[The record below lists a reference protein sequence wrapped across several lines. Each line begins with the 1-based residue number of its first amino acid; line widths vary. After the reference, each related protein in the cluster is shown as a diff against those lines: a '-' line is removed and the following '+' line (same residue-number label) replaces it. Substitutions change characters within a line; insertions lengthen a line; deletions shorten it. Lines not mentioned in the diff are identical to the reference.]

1 MEGRG
6 VGRPSSEVGVGM
18 RVTGEGWGGDGLSG
32 IAAGPVSRETG
43 GGPHVV
49 PSPAPLLPLTYGCCR
64 RPLRTGSLR
73 AGRLPTHAHGA
84 HPGRKPRA
92 DALTAA
98 LWSHLRVVLP
108 KGQPV
113 SGRASLLSGAHSI
126 LN

>member
-32 IAAGPVSRETG
+32 IAAGPVSRETE

-92 DALTAA
+92 FCAQGRRANRCT
-98 LWSHLRVVLP
+98 VEP
-108 KGQPV
+108 P
-113 SGRASLLSGAHSI
+113 SGRAA
-126 LN
+126 

>member
-1 MEGRG
+1 M
-6 VGRPSSEVGVGM
+6 GRPSSEVGVGM
-18 RVTGEGWGGDGLSG
+18 RVTEKAGEVTVCL

-64 RPLRTGSLR
+64 HPLRTGSLR

-92 DALTAA
+92 FCAQGRRANRCT
-98 LWSHLRVVLP
+98 VEP
-108 KGQPV
+108 P
-113 SGRASLLSGAHSI
+113 SGRAA
-126 LN
+126 